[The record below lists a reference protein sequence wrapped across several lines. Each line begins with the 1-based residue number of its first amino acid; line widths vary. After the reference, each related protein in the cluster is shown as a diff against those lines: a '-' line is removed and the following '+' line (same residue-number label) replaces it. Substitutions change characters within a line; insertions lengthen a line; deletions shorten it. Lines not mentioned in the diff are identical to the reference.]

1 MRLLFQV
8 LAGIAA
14 LIAPQGA
21 GAQSIV
27 QKLAGNSIEAQVV
40 YGLQFRRPEG
50 RVVNGNTTIA
60 IRVYF
65 SQKGRIFNYARR
77 TTGTGDE
84 TRRQVVTPGQTV
96 TDPAFGLKATWF
108 ADANSLTRTYDFG
121 SLRQLM
127 RVNVSGNSCDILFV
141 FEKKPGHAKHII
153 PDLRTKEPLEYLDHS
168 LQSKSCRIQPGNI
181 FAPGDV

>member
-1 MRLLFQV
+1 MRLS
-8 LAGIAA
+8 LAIIALGAFAASDIAA
-14 LIAPQGA
+14 
-21 GAQSIV
+21 AQSVV
-27 QKLAGNSIEAQVV
+27 QKLAGNSMEAQVV
-40 YGLQFRRPEG
+40 YGLQFRHPSG

-60 IRVYF
+60 LRVYF

-84 TRRQVVTPGQTV
+84 SRRQVVTPGQTV

-127 RVNVSGNSCDILFV
+127 RVNVSGTSCDILFV

-168 LQSKSCRIQPGNI
+168 LQSKTCRIQPGNI